1 MHAARLDKIFLVRWI
16 LRNKRIDT
24 TAEKLSEVIN
34 TFFVLFIKLLTAT
47 KRHHLMINRD
57 RRVLL

>member
-1 MHAARLDKIFLVRWI
+1 MHAARLDKIFLVQWI

-34 TFFVLFIKLLTAT
+34 TFFVLFIKLLPAT
-47 KRHHLMINRD
+47 KRHHLMTNRD
-57 RRVLL
+57 GRVLL